1 MTDEQMNTI
10 MQAIKELSDN
20 QKELFKGQKE
30 INDRLTRIEERM
42 EFVQHKLIEHDEQ
55 IYTLRKKA

>member
-20 QKELFKGQKE
+20 QKQT
-30 INDRLTRIEERM
+30 NDRLTRIEEKL
-42 EFVQHKLIEHDEQ
+42 EFVQYKLIEHDEQ